1 MISTYE
7 DLEDF
12 IARKLRHI
20 RQTESLHE
28 SIDAATAS
36 ETDQL
41 REAAAM
47 LFASSEKSKIYKD
60 IRDACSDF
68 IKSSIPEGE
77 YQVPGFS
84 INHYSRKVFDK
95 AAWEHACQTEEA
107 LRELWQGYREYEDT
121 KKQLKDNFQ
130 YLDSSIRVTPEAE

>member
-1 MISTYE
+1 MITTFE

-12 IARKLRHI
+12 ITRKLRHI

-28 SIDAATAS
+28 SLETTTAS

-95 AAWEHACQTEEA
+95 TAWEHACQTEDA
-107 LRELWQGYREYEDT
+107 LRELWQNHQEYEAT
-121 KKQLKDNFQ
+121 KKKLKENFQ